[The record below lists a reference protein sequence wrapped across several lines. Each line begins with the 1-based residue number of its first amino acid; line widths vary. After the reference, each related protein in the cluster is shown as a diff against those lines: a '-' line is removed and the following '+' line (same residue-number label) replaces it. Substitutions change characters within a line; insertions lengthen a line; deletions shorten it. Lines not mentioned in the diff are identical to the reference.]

1 MAMIYSMPISF
12 FLLFRGKE
20 VEIMIKRF
28 ESKQGYEEWL
38 RWQSLAVKDK
48 ATKFAQQHGEDVLPI
63 VLILEVDSSQ
73 TGERGTAHI
82 FLHPQGEE
90 FLKWVVGE

>member
-1 MAMIYSMPISF
+1 MPISF

-48 ATKFAQQHGEDVLPI
+48 AKAFHQKYGEDIIPT

-73 TGERGTAHI
+73 TGERGEAHI

-90 FLKWVVGE
+90 FLKWAVIDY